1 MLFNKC
7 IDKLTNSTKKAL
19 QNAALQ
25 VYAFFGHL
33 IFADIHIIH
42 LSGAAFFCANL

>member
-19 QNAALQ
+19 QYAALQ
-25 VYAFFGHL
+25 DDAFSGILFL
-33 IFADIHIIH
+33 QIFI
-42 LSGAAFFCANL
+42 